1 MIAPVAPVVPTRR
14 DLARIFRAV
23 EVEADVVLRE
33 NYLCCSSCAQAALD
47 RDHPDRDV
55 AFYHAQNTD
64 TAAATG
70 VLYLHFAAAGDD
82 EERTRDLGNR
92 LADALESHGLFL
104 QWDGSPH
111 QTIMLAVERL
121 SFDVRGLGFALAHY
135 TPEEHLLGPADREDG
150 EGGEEDDGAPW
161 AVFVWQEPEAGDPAQ
176 RWRALL
182 ANPDLD
188 GEQAFVGE
196 TADEAL
202 AHAVAAYPSIRD
214 DYEEDTLLSTNPF
227 LSTTTPQGDA

>member
-1 MIAPVAPVVPTRR
+1 MIAPVPPVVPTRR
-14 DLARIFRAV
+14 ELARIFRAV

-47 RDHPDRDV
+47 REHPDRDV
-55 AFYHAQNTD
+55 ALYHAQNTH

-70 VLYLHFAAAGDD
+70 VLYLHFVGVGGD

-92 LADALESHGLFL
+92 LADALEAHGLFV
-104 QWDGSPH
+104 QWDGSPE

-121 SFDVRGLGFALAHY
+121 SFDLRGLGFVLAHY
-135 TPEEHLLGPADREDG
+135 TPEERLLGAE
-150 EGGEEDDGAPW
+150 EGEEDDGAPW
-161 AVFVWQEPEAGDPAQ
+161 SVFHWEEPEAGDPAQ

-182 ANPDLD
+182 VNPDLD
-188 GEQAFVGE
+188 GEQVFVGE

-202 AHAVAAYPSIRD
+202 AHALAAYPSIRE
-214 DYEEDTLLSTNPF
+214 DYEEDALFDANPF
-227 LSTTTPQGDA
+227 LSTTTPQGEA